1 MAKGNKKGGAKG
13 SAKGRANTKR
23 ANNREEQNAMNS
35 SSAAS
40 SRVSSD
46 MSSGMS
52 AGAGSSRFNAS
63 GIASNLKNIRFDR
76 AKEMVQPYA
85 NLQTAGIALT
95 AAGVLAL
102 SATPG
107 GRRLF
112 RSIGSTVM
120 SFLNTEDSNIAS
132 QMEDDTESSDYA
144 SV

>member
-13 SAKGRANTKR
+13 SAKGRTNTKR
-23 ANNREEQNAMNS
+23 ANNVEEQNAMNRASAS
-35 SSAAS
+35 SSRAS
-40 SRVSSD
+40 SGAS
-46 MSSGMS
+46 SSGIAS
-52 AGAGSSRFNAS
+52 GLNAS
-63 GIASNLKNIRFDR
+63 SIASNLKNIRFDR

-120 SFLNTEDSNIAS
+120 SFLNSEDSNIAS
-132 QMEDDTESSDYA
+132 QMEDDTESSEYA
-144 SV
+144 PA